1 MVAEETSQSSKVKV
15 QRMIIAQLAR
25 GVCKKGQR
33 VLWDMSENRK
43 EKGTYRGEKV
53 VEELA
58 QPPRGAL
65 MLAKFV
71 VDALAKKQQVRLPP
85 MRVA

>member
-1 MVAEETSQSSKVKV
+1 MSDNT
-15 QRMIIAQLAR
+15 
-25 GVCKKGQR
+25 KG
-33 VLWDMSENRK
+33 
-43 EKGTYRGEKV
+43 KGTFRGEKV

-71 VDALAKKQQVRLPP
+71 VDALAKKQKVRLPP
-85 MRVA
+85 TLSRE